1 MHDDR
6 ISPLI
11 PSTHHTSGT
20 APSTAR
26 RRIPLLRSSRGA
38 LGPAP
43 IPGTVREVTTIE
55 RGNSGP
61 VSVRRAKG
69 IHSPDVGHGARG
81 DCTASAGGRIGP
93 FGYLR
98 GVARRAYDASL
109 RVRGRNPQ

>member
-11 PSTHHTSGT
+11 PSTHHTGIGN
-20 APSTAR
+20 STIKGQAAA
-26 RRIPLLRSSRGA
+26 IPLLRSSRGA

-69 IHSPDVGHGARG
+69 IALMLAGG

-93 FGYLR
+93 FGHLR

-109 RVRGRNPQ
+109 R